1 MKKARI
7 AILLVI
13 AMLLPLSVCA
23 CAEGDDMPALSEAD
37 LRSLDRLGT
46 ELEEPAAL
54 LLHYGEDVEDIY
66 SELRWRSIA
75 DTFPEKFDLRDRG
88 VITPVK
94 NQSPWGTCWTFATM
108 AASESSILSAM
119 GLSAEEY
126 FEKYGEEMDLSEK
139 HLAWFT
145 ANALPGAEAYPEGEY
160 PYDLSQ
166 AGEGAHP
173 LEDTDVTAY
182 NFGGNYFLSTS
193 SLASGIGVVKEA
205 VAPYGDSDGE
215 ANRDGDWS
223 LPEELR
229 FVQSFELKNANI
241 LPAPAAKD
249 ENGNYV
255 YRPEA
260 TEMMKSELLKG
271 RGVGISFVADQAMPN
286 DPDARRARLISR
298 YGTVDGVSEEEL
310 AEYVDFRVGITD
322 SDAATDEELQH
333 LMQLALKINQLD
345 ENPYENAGL
354 DRDQTIRV
362 LKSRYFGRNYDTL
375 VEYEEEDALTY
386 LNFIEENGEYIYAQ
400 YTYDQKPANHAV
412 TVVGW
417 DDSFP
422 VSSFQPEHQP
432 PADGAWLV
440 RNSWG
445 EDWGQDGYF
454 WLSYYDKS
462 LCAVAS
468 FDFVT
473 DDENSLIKE
482 LSLLG
487 YDNMPAE
494 ITSSTLFEEPVY
506 AGNVFTAEADS
517 VLQYVS
523 VMTGDLDTEVTVS
536 VYLLNDRAASPTD
549 GVLLGEKTEK
559 FAFAGYHRLEL
570 EEKLRLPEGAG
581 IGVTVLERVPVEN
594 GFRYAL
600 TNTGS
605 LNEQGVETYAERH
618 ADTGEKLNRYC
629 RGIVNP
635 GESFV
640 RFGNG
645 SWIDWSLAVGQ
656 FAEKGDCACIA
667 YDNLPIKLYMY
678 PTEEVM
684 RVHQLDNTINALSGD
699 AAICPE
705 CGFTLLDCR

>member
-1 MKKARI
+1 M
-7 AILLVI
+7 
-13 AMLLPLSVCA
+13 
-23 CAEGDDMPALSEAD
+23 
-37 LRSLDRLGT
+37 
-46 ELEEPAAL
+46 
-54 LLHYGEDVEDIY
+54 
-66 SELRWRSIA
+66 
-75 DTFPEKFDLRDRG
+75 
-88 VITPVK
+88 
-94 NQSPWGTCWTFATM
+94 
-108 AASESSILSAM
+108 
-119 GLSAEEY
+119 
-126 FEKYGEEMDLSEK
+126 
-139 HLAWFT
+139 
-145 ANALPGAEAYPEGEY
+145 
-160 PYDLSQ
+160 
-166 AGEGAHP
+166 
-173 LEDTDVTAY
+173 
-182 NFGGNYFLSTS
+182 
-193 SLASGIGVVKEA
+193 KEA

-241 LPAPAAKD
+241 LPAPAARD
-249 ENGNYV
+249 ESGNYV

-260 TEMMKSELLKG
+260 TEMIKSELLKG

-298 YGTVDGVSEEEL
+298 YGAVEGVSEEEL

-322 SDAATDEELQH
+322 ADAATDEELQH

-354 DRDQTIRV
+354 DREQMIRV
-362 LKSRYFGRNYDTL
+362 LKSRYFGRDYDTL
-375 VEYEEEDALTY
+375 VEYEEEDAITY

-400 YTYDQKPANHAV
+400 YTYDQKQANHAV

-454 WLSYYDKS
+454 WLSYYDKT

-468 FDFVT
+468 FEFVT
-473 DDENSLIKE
+473 DAENSRINE
-482 LSLLG
+482 LSLLE

-536 VYLLNDRAASPTD
+536 VYLLNDRAANPTD

-570 EEKLRLPEGAG
+570 EEKLRLPEGAR

-605 LNEQGVETYAERH
+605 LNEQGVQTYAERH

-640 RFGNG
+640 CFGSG
-645 SWIDWSLAVGQ
+645 AWIDWSFAVGQ

-667 YDNLPIKLYMY
+667 YDNLPIKVSMY

-684 RVHQLDNTINALSGD
+684 RVHQLDNTIHALSGD